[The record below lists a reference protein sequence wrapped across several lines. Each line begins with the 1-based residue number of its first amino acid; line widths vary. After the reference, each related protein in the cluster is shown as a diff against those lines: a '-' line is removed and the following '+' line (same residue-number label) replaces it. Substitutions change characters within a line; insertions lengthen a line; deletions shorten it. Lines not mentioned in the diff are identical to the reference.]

1 MSDECISLV
10 LEFTTKN
17 LKKTLKKMSNM
28 PDFVFI
34 LILMVTISFIEC
46 ITDKNANGATFSP
59 SEILDEKLEGCKK
72 GKWGCLGLPAGCIQ
86 KDNCETLATYEAN
99 SSRDVT
105 FSLIGKADI
114 TEYLA
119 IGLSI
124 DKDMDDDYVVSC
136 HNDNE
141 RTAIDFTWN
150 DNWKDGSWNDNWKI
164 EEPAIVDDPRRVFAL
179 EHKLSDHWRYCKFNL
194 LNGTFFVS
202 QRSNSDRTGP
212 LQLDQPYHLQ
222 LAKGKR
228 NNGKLRY
235 HGFANKIVSESALYL
250 NSTKAQNGEDTN
262 SDILV
267 KVHGA
272 MMVIS
277 WMFFAD
283 IGTFTAGYTRT
294 KYPEHSGLYWFH
306 IHQICMS
313 ITFSLT
319 MVSALIMFIGRGLT
333 PLSFEKISTNPHTLI
348 GMIALSLTFIQP
360 IMGYLRPDPHSS
372 RRRYFN
378 VIHRYNGYLTTCTA
392 FMAILSASLLEE
404 AKLQSEW
411 GSSLIFVSGSFVGFY
426 FLCHLFLRLVDLRGL
441 TELVSMGYFMCI
453 AGLFTFMIAFL
464 FIIAVL

>member
-1 MSDECISLV
+1 M
-10 LEFTTKN
+10 TKMG
-17 LKKTLKKMSNM
+17 KTS
-28 PDFVFI
+28 DFVFI
-34 LILMVTISFIEC
+34 LIIMVAIGYTESTTHKTTNGTSF
-46 ITDKNANGATFSP
+46 KP
-59 SEILDEKLEGCKK
+59 SEILEEKLEGCKE
-72 GKWGCLGLPAGCIQ
+72 GKWGCLGFPDGCNQ
-86 KDNCETLATYEAN
+86 ADTCQMLATYHVNN
-99 SSRDVT
+99 SGDAT
-105 FSLIGKADI
+105 FSLMGPSDM

-124 DKDMDDDYVVSC
+124 DENMGNDYVVSC
-136 HNDNE
+136 HNDSV
-141 RTAIDFTWN
+141 RFAIDFTWN
-150 DNWKDGSWNDNWKI
+150 DNWKDGSWNGNWKL
-164 EEPAIVDDPRRVFAL
+164 EEPANVDGQKGVFAL
-179 EHKLSDHWRYCKFNL
+179 EHKLSYHWRYCKFNL
-194 LNGTFFVS
+194 LNGTFFIS

-267 KVHGA
+267 KIHGA
-272 MMVIS
+272 VMVIS

-306 IHQICMS
+306 IHKICMS

-360 IMGYLRPDPHSS
+360 LMGYLRPDPHSS